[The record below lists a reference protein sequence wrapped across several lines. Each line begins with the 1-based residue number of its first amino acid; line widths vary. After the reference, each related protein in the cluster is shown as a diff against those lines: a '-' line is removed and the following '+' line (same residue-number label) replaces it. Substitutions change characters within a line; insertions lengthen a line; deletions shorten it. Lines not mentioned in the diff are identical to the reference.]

1 MTLKALIAKAGALK
15 VSEQQAT
22 DIESPGNGVLLSI
35 ESATP
40 AKNVAI
46 MRSIVEVIK
55 RVSPMGEVEHVK
67 KETGS
72 KGVKTSGPLKP
83 LGRWT
88 KSQSHVYRR

>member
-1 MTLKALIAKAGALK
+1 MTLRALIAKVGALK

-22 DIESPGNGVLLSI
+22 DIESPGNGGVLLSI

-40 AKNVAI
+40 AKTVAI

-55 RVSPMGEVEHVK
+55 RVSPMGEVEHIK

-83 LGRWT
+83 LGR
-88 KSQSHVYRR
+88 

>member
-1 MTLKALIAKAGALK
+1 MPK
-15 VSEQQAT
+15 V
-22 DIESPGNGVLLSI
+22 GVLLSI
-35 ESATP
+35 ESATH

-55 RVSPMGEVEHVK
+55 RVSPMGEVEHIK

-83 LGRWT
+83 LGR
-88 KSQSHVYRR
+88 